1 MLIMIMALQCDI
13 TEHAF
18 PLLLNFISLNTNAAF
33 LSYLRLL
40 VILIFLVQNETLF
53 LLCITFTI

>member
-1 MLIMIMALQCDI
+1 MLITIMALQCDI

-33 LSYLRLL
+33 LLSMSACD
-40 VILIFLVQNETLF
+40 FDFSCTK
-53 LLCITFTI
+53 